1 MSDVVV
7 IGGGAA
13 GLMAGITAARQGA
26 SVVVLERMKEPGKK
40 MMITGKGRCNITNA
54 CPIND
59 FIPNLPGN
67 GKFLFSALQQFTND
81 DLLRFFQERGLET
94 VTERGGRVFP
104 ASGKAKDVIGV
115 LTAALQQAGGR
126 LVTGVQATGFVM
138 KPGRITGVRY
148 RNVEQ
153 DGRRDGQ
160 DFRSL
165 TKGKVKLG
173 PEHTLDA
180 ETVIVCV
187 GGASYPGTGSD
198 GNFVPVL
205 ENLGLSMEPLLPAL
219 VPLQPEEGFTEELEG
234 LLLKNVEASV
244 LADGKTVEKEFGEL
258 QFIRG
263 GVAGP
268 ICLTMSRKV
277 ARLQHFNQ
285 PELELSIDLKPALS
299 EDKLD
304 ARLTRDFQDFSK
316 NNLGE
321 VVRKL
326 LPRPLV
332 APVLDSA
339 FLDGKK
345 PVSQVAKQERVA
357 LIQAMKHFTI
367 PLLGTRP
374 LSEAI
379 VTAGGVALKEIDPK
393 TMKAKRIEGLYFAGE
408 VMDVDGYTGG
418 FNLQAAF
425 SSGYVAG
432 LNAAMQVLNTNNLL
446 R

>member
-1 MSDVVV
+1 MADVIV

-54 CPIND
+54 CAMEE

-81 DLLRFFQERGLET
+81 DLLRFFQEQGLET

-104 ASGKAKDVIGV
+104 ATGKAKDVIAV
-115 LTAALQQAGGR
+115 LRSALQKAGGR
-126 LVTGVQATGFVM
+126 LVTGAQATGFTV
-138 KPGRITGVRY
+138 KPGQVTGIRY
-148 RNVEQ
+148 RTVEN

-160 DFRSL
+160 DFRSQ
-165 TKGKVKLG
+165 TKGKMKLG

-180 ETVIVCV
+180 GAVIVCT

-198 GNFVPVL
+198 SNFVPVL
-205 ENLGLSMEPLLPAL
+205 EMLGLSIEPLLPAL

-234 LLLKNVEASV
+234 LQLKNVEASV
-244 LADGKTVEKEFGEL
+244 LADGKVVAKEFGEL

-263 GVAGP
+263 GIAGP

-277 ARLQHFNQ
+277 ARLQHYNQ

-299 EDKLD
+299 DEKLE
-304 ARLTRDFQDFSK
+304 ARLIRDFQEFSK
-316 NNLGE
+316 LRLAE

-326 LPRPLV
+326 LPQPLV
-332 APVLDSA
+332 EPVLDTA

-345 PVSQVAKQERVA
+345 QVSQVSKEERLA
-357 LIQAMKHFTI
+357 LIQAVKHFTI
-367 PLLGTRP
+367 PLVGTRP
-374 LSEAI
+374 LAEAI

-393 TMKAKRIEGLYFAGE
+393 TMKAKRIAGLYFAGE

-432 LNAAMQVLNTNNLL
+432 LHAAKQVLN

>member
-1 MSDVVV
+1 MADVIV

-40 MMITGKGRCNITNA
+40 IMITGKGRCNITNA
-54 CPIND
+54 CLMEE

-81 DLLRFFQERGLET
+81 DLLRFFQEQGLET

-104 ASGKAKDVIGV
+104 ATGKAKDVIAV
-115 LTAALQQAGGR
+115 LRSALQKAGGC
-126 LVTGVQATGFVM
+126 LVTGAQATGFTV
-138 KPGRITGVRY
+138 KPGQVTGIRY
-148 RNVEQ
+148 RTVEN

-160 DFRSL
+160 DFRSQ
-165 TKGKVKLG
+165 TKGKMKLG

-180 ETVIVCV
+180 GAVIVCT

-205 ENLGLSMEPLLPAL
+205 EMLGLSIEPLLPAL

-234 LLLKNVEASV
+234 LQLKNVEASV
-244 LADGKTVEKEFGEL
+244 LADGKVVAKEFGEL

-263 GVAGP
+263 GIAGP

-277 ARLQHFNQ
+277 ARLQHYNQ
-285 PELELSIDLKPALS
+285 PELELSIDLKPTLS
-299 EDKLD
+299 DEKLE
-304 ARLTRDFQDFSK
+304 ARLIRDFQEFSK
-316 NNLGE
+316 LRLAE

-326 LPRPLV
+326 LPQPLV
-332 APVLDSA
+332 EPVLDTA
-339 FLDGKK
+339 FLDGKRQ
-345 PVSQVAKQERVA
+345 VSQVSKEERLA
-357 LIQAMKHFTI
+357 LIQTVKHFTI
-367 PLLGTRP
+367 PLVGTRP
-374 LSEAI
+374 LAEAI

-393 TMKAKRIEGLYFAGE
+393 TMKAKRIAGLYFAGE

-432 LNAAMQVLNTNNLL
+432 LHAAKQVLN

>member
-1 MSDVVV
+1 MADVIV

-54 CPIND
+54 CPMEE

-81 DLLRFFQERGLET
+81 DLLRFFQEQGLET

-104 ASGKAKDVIGV
+104 ATGKAKDVIAV
-115 LTAALQQAGGR
+115 LRSALQKAGGR
-126 LVTGVQATGFVM
+126 LATGAQATGFTV
-138 KPGRITGVRY
+138 KPGQVTGIRY
-148 RNVEQ
+148 RTVEN

-160 DFRSL
+160 DFRSQ
-165 TKGKVKLG
+165 TKGKMKLG

-180 ETVIVCV
+180 GAVIVCT

-205 ENLGLSMEPLLPAL
+205 EMLGLSIEPLLPAL

-234 LLLKNVEASV
+234 LQLKNVEASV
-244 LADGKTVEKEFGEL
+244 LADSKVVAKEFGEL

-263 GVAGP
+263 GIAGP

-277 ARLQHFNQ
+277 ARLQHYNQ

-299 EDKLD
+299 DEKLE
-304 ARLTRDFQDFSK
+304 ARLIRDFQEFSK
-316 NNLGE
+316 LRLAE

-326 LPRPLV
+326 LPQPLV
-332 APVLDSA
+332 EPVLDTA

-345 PVSQVAKQERVA
+345 QVSQVSKEERLA
-357 LIQAMKHFTI
+357 LVQAVKHFTI
-367 PLLGTRP
+367 PLMGTRP
-374 LSEAI
+374 LAEAI

-393 TMKAKRIEGLYFAGE
+393 TMKAKRIAGLYFAGE

-432 LNAAMQVLNTNNLL
+432 LHAAKQVLN

>member
-1 MSDVVV
+1 MADVIV

-54 CPIND
+54 CPMEE

-81 DLLRFFQERGLET
+81 DLLRFFQEQGLET

-104 ASGKAKDVIGV
+104 ATGKAKDVIAV
-115 LTAALQQAGGR
+115 LRSALQKAGGR
-126 LVTGVQATGFVM
+126 LVTGAQATGFTV
-138 KPGRITGVRY
+138 KPGQVTGIRY
-148 RNVEQ
+148 RTVEN

-160 DFRSL
+160 DFRSQ
-165 TKGKVKLG
+165 TKGKMKLG

-180 ETVIVCV
+180 GAVIVCT

-205 ENLGLSMEPLLPAL
+205 EMLGLSIEPLLPAL

-234 LLLKNVEASV
+234 LQLKNVEASV
-244 LADGKTVEKEFGEL
+244 LADSKVVAKEFGEL

-263 GVAGP
+263 GIAGP

-277 ARLQHFNQ
+277 ARLQHYNQ

-299 EDKLD
+299 DEKLE
-304 ARLTRDFQDFSK
+304 ARLIRDFQEFSK
-316 NNLGE
+316 LRLAE

-326 LPRPLV
+326 LPQPLV
-332 APVLDSA
+332 EPVLDTA

-345 PVSQVAKQERVA
+345 QVSQVSKEERLA
-357 LIQAMKHFTI
+357 LVQAVKHFTI
-367 PLLGTRP
+367 PLMGTRP
-374 LSEAI
+374 LAEAI

-393 TMKAKRIEGLYFAGE
+393 TMKAKRIAGLYFAGE

-432 LNAAMQVLNTNNLL
+432 LHAAKQVLN

>member
-1 MSDVVV
+1 MADVIV

-54 CPIND
+54 CPMEE

-81 DLLRFFQERGLET
+81 DLLRFFQEQGLET

-104 ASGKAKDVIGV
+104 ATGKAKDVIAV
-115 LTAALQQAGGR
+115 LRSALQKAGGR
-126 LVTGVQATGFVM
+126 LVTGAQATGFTV
-138 KPGRITGVRY
+138 KPGQVTGIRY
-148 RNVEQ
+148 RTVEN

-160 DFRSL
+160 DFRSQ
-165 TKGKVKLG
+165 TKGKMKLG

-180 ETVIVCV
+180 GAVIVCT

-205 ENLGLSMEPLLPAL
+205 EMLGLSIEPLLPAL

-234 LLLKNVEASV
+234 LQLKNVEASV
-244 LADGKTVEKEFGEL
+244 LADSKVVAKEFGEL

-263 GVAGP
+263 GIAGP

-277 ARLQHFNQ
+277 ARLQHYNQ

-299 EDKLD
+299 DEKLE
-304 ARLTRDFQDFSK
+304 ARLIRDFQEFSK
-316 NNLGE
+316 LRLAE
-321 VVRKL
+321 LVRKL
-326 LPRPLV
+326 LPQPLV
-332 APVLDSA
+332 EPVLDTA

-345 PVSQVAKQERVA
+345 QVSQVSKEERLA
-357 LIQAMKHFTI
+357 LVQAVKHFTI
-367 PLLGTRP
+367 PLMGTRP
-374 LSEAI
+374 LAEAI

-393 TMKAKRIEGLYFAGE
+393 TMKAKRIADLYFAGE

-432 LNAAMQVLNTNNLL
+432 LHAAKQVLN

>member
-1 MSDVVV
+1 MADVIV

-54 CPIND
+54 CPMEE

-81 DLLRFFQERGLET
+81 DLLRFFQEQGLET

-104 ASGKAKDVIGV
+104 ATGKAKDVIAV
-115 LTAALQQAGGR
+115 LRSALQKAGGR
-126 LVTGVQATGFVM
+126 LVTGAQATGFTV
-138 KPGRITGVRY
+138 KPGQVTGIRY
-148 RNVEQ
+148 RTVEN

-160 DFRSL
+160 DFRSQ
-165 TKGKVKLG
+165 TKGKMKLG

-180 ETVIVCV
+180 GAVIVCT

-198 GNFVPVL
+198 GNVVPVL
-205 ENLGLSMEPLLPAL
+205 EMLGLSIEPLLPAL

-234 LLLKNVEASV
+234 LQLKNVEASV
-244 LADGKTVEKEFGEL
+244 LADSKVVAKEFGEL

-263 GVAGP
+263 GIAGP

-277 ARLQHFNQ
+277 ARLQHYNQ

-299 EDKLD
+299 DEKLE
-304 ARLTRDFQDFSK
+304 ARLIRDFQEFSK
-316 NNLGE
+316 LRLAE

-326 LPRPLV
+326 LPQPLV
-332 APVLDSA
+332 EPVLDTA

-345 PVSQVAKQERVA
+345 QVSQVSKEERLA
-357 LIQAMKHFTI
+357 LVQAVKHFTI
-367 PLLGTRP
+367 PLMGTRP
-374 LSEAI
+374 LAEAI

-393 TMKAKRIEGLYFAGE
+393 TMKAKRIAGLYFAGE

-432 LNAAMQVLNTNNLL
+432 LHAAKQVLN

>member
-1 MSDVVV
+1 MADVIV

-54 CPIND
+54 CPMEE

-81 DLLRFFQERGLET
+81 DLLRFFQEQGLET

-104 ASGKAKDVIGV
+104 ATGKAKDVIAV
-115 LTAALQQAGGR
+115 LRSALQKAGGR
-126 LVTGVQATGFVM
+126 LVTGAQATGFTV
-138 KPGRITGVRY
+138 KPGQVTGIRY
-148 RNVEQ
+148 RTVEN

-160 DFRSL
+160 DFRSQ
-165 TKGKVKLG
+165 TKGKMKLG

-180 ETVIVCV
+180 GAVIVCT

-205 ENLGLSMEPLLPAL
+205 EMLGLSIEPLLPAL

-234 LLLKNVEASV
+234 LQLKNVEASV
-244 LADGKTVEKEFGEL
+244 LADSKVVVKEFGEL

-263 GVAGP
+263 GIAGP

-277 ARLQHFNQ
+277 ARLQHYNQ

-299 EDKLD
+299 DEKLE
-304 ARLTRDFQDFSK
+304 ARLIRDFQEFSK
-316 NNLGE
+316 LRLAE

-326 LPRPLV
+326 LPQPLV
-332 APVLDSA
+332 EPVLDTA

-345 PVSQVAKQERVA
+345 QVSQVSKEERLA
-357 LIQAMKHFTI
+357 LVQAVKHFTI
-367 PLLGTRP
+367 PLMGTRP
-374 LSEAI
+374 LAEAI

-393 TMKAKRIEGLYFAGE
+393 TMKAKRIADLYFAGE

-432 LNAAMQVLNTNNLL
+432 VHAAKQVLN

>member
-1 MSDVVV
+1 MPDVVV

-26 SVVVLERMKEPGKK
+26 SVVVLERMREPGKK
-40 MMITGKGRCNITNA
+40 MMITGKGRCNITNS
-54 CPIND
+54 CPVKD

-67 GKFLFSALQQFTND
+67 GKFLFSALQQFSNE
-81 DLLRFFQERGLET
+81 DLLRFFQECGLET

-104 ASGKAKDVIGV
+104 ASGKAKDVI
-115 LTAALQQAGGR
+115 AALTDALQKAGGR
-126 LVTGVQATGFVM
+126 LVTGVQASGFVVR
-138 KPGRITGVRY
+138 PGSVMQVTGVRY

-153 DGRRDGQ
+153 DGRKDGQ

-165 TKGKVKLG
+165 TRGKVKLG
-173 PEHTLDA
+173 AEHTLDA
-180 ETVIVCV
+180 AAVIVCT

-205 ENLGLSMEPLLPAL
+205 ETLGLAIEPLLPAL
-219 VPLQPEEGFTEELEG
+219 VPLEPEEGFTEDLEG
-234 LLLKNVEASV
+234 LSLKNVEASV
-244 LADGKTVEKEFGEL
+244 MADGKTVAKEFGEL

-263 GVAGP
+263 GIAGP

-277 ARLQHFNQ
+277 ARLQHFSQ
-285 PELELSIDLKPALS
+285 SELELSIDLKPALQ

-304 ARLTRDFQDFSK
+304 ARIIRDFQEFSK
-316 NNLGE
+316 LRLAE

-326 LPRPLV
+326 LPQPLV

-339 FLDGKK
+339 FLDGTK
-345 PVSQVAKQERVA
+345 PVSQISKEERTE
-357 LIQAMKHFTI
+357 LIRAVKHFTI
-367 PLLGTRP
+367 PLVGTRP
-374 LSEAI
+374 LAEAI
-379 VTAGGVALKEIDPK
+379 VTAGGVSLKEIDPR
-393 TMKAKRIEGLYFAGE
+393 TMKARRIDGLWFAGE
-408 VMDVDGYTGG
+408 VIDVDGYTGG

-432 LNAAMQVLNTNNLL
+432 LHAARMVLSNK
-446 R
+446 

>member
-1 MSDVVV
+1 MADVIV

-54 CPIND
+54 CPMEE

-81 DLLRFFQERGLET
+81 DLLRFFQEQGLET

-104 ASGKAKDVIGV
+104 ATGKAKDVIAV
-115 LTAALQQAGGR
+115 LRSALQKAGGR
-126 LVTGVQATGFVM
+126 LVTGAQATGFTV
-138 KPGRITGVRY
+138 KPGQVTGIRY
-148 RNVEQ
+148 RTVEN

-160 DFRSL
+160 DFRSQ
-165 TKGKVKLG
+165 TKGKMKLG

-180 ETVIVCV
+180 GAVIVCT

-205 ENLGLSMEPLLPAL
+205 EMLGLSIEPLLPAL

-234 LLLKNVEASV
+234 LQLKNVEASV
-244 LADGKTVEKEFGEL
+244 LADSKVVAKEFGEL

-263 GVAGP
+263 GIAGP

-277 ARLQHFNQ
+277 ARLQHYNQ

-299 EDKLD
+299 DEKLE
-304 ARLTRDFQDFSK
+304 ARLIRDFQEFSK
-316 NNLGE
+316 LRLAE

-326 LPRPLV
+326 LPQPLV
-332 APVLDSA
+332 EPVLDTA
-339 FLDGKK
+339 FLVGKK
-345 PVSQVAKQERVA
+345 QVSQVSKEERLA
-357 LIQAMKHFTI
+357 LVQAVKHFTI
-367 PLLGTRP
+367 PLMGTRP
-374 LSEAI
+374 LAEAI

-393 TMKAKRIEGLYFAGE
+393 TMKAKRIAGLYFAGE

-432 LNAAMQVLNTNNLL
+432 LHAAKQVLN

>member
-1 MSDVVV
+1 MADVIV

-54 CPIND
+54 CPMEE

-81 DLLRFFQERGLET
+81 DLLRFFQEQGLET

-104 ASGKAKDVIGV
+104 ATGKAKDVIAV
-115 LTAALQQAGGR
+115 LRSALQKAGGR
-126 LVTGVQATGFVM
+126 LVTGAQATGFTV
-138 KPGRITGVRY
+138 KPGQVTGIRY
-148 RNVEQ
+148 RTVEN

-160 DFRSL
+160 DFRSQ
-165 TKGKVKLG
+165 TKGKMKLG

-180 ETVIVCV
+180 GAVIVCT

-205 ENLGLSMEPLLPAL
+205 EMLGLSIEPLLPAL

-234 LLLKNVEASV
+234 LQLKNVEASV
-244 LADGKTVEKEFGEL
+244 LADGKVVAKEFGEL

-263 GVAGP
+263 GIAGP

-277 ARLQHFNQ
+277 ARLQHYNQ
-285 PELELSIDLKPALS
+285 PEQELSIDLKPALS
-299 EDKLD
+299 DEKLE
-304 ARLTRDFQDFSK
+304 ARLIRDFQEFSK
-316 NNLGE
+316 LRLAE

-326 LPRPLV
+326 LPQPLV
-332 APVLDSA
+332 EPVLDTA
-339 FLDGKK
+339 FLDGKRQ
-345 PVSQVAKQERVA
+345 VSQVSKEERLA
-357 LIQAMKHFTI
+357 LIQAVKHFTI
-367 PLLGTRP
+367 PLVGTRP
-374 LSEAI
+374 LAEAI

-393 TMKAKRIEGLYFAGE
+393 TMKAKRIAGLYFAGE

-432 LNAAMQVLNTNNLL
+432 LHAAKQVLN

>member
-1 MSDVVV
+1 MADVIV

-54 CPIND
+54 CPMEE

-67 GKFLFSALQQFTND
+67 GKFLFSALQQYTND
-81 DLLRFFQERGLET
+81 DLLRFFQEQGLET

-104 ASGKAKDVIGV
+104 ATGKAKDVIAV
-115 LTAALQQAGGR
+115 LRSALQKAGGR
-126 LVTGVQATGFVM
+126 LVTGAQATGFTV
-138 KPGRITGVRY
+138 KPGQVTGIRY
-148 RNVEQ
+148 RTVEN

-160 DFRSL
+160 DFRSQ
-165 TKGKVKLG
+165 TKGKMKLG

-180 ETVIVCV
+180 GAVIVCT

-205 ENLGLSMEPLLPAL
+205 EMLGLSIEPLLPAL

-234 LLLKNVEASV
+234 LQLKNVEASV
-244 LADGKTVEKEFGEL
+244 LADGKVVAKEFGEL

-263 GVAGP
+263 GIAGP

-277 ARLQHFNQ
+277 ARLQHYNQ

-299 EDKLD
+299 DEKLE
-304 ARLTRDFQDFSK
+304 ARLIRDFQEFSK
-316 NNLGE
+316 LRLAE

-326 LPRPLV
+326 LPQPLV
-332 APVLDSA
+332 EPVLDTA
-339 FLDGKK
+339 FLDGKRQ
-345 PVSQVAKQERVA
+345 VSQVSKEERLA
-357 LIQAMKHFTI
+357 LIQTVKHFTI
-367 PLLGTRP
+367 PLVGTRP
-374 LSEAI
+374 LAEAI

-393 TMKAKRIEGLYFAGE
+393 TMKAKRIAGLYFAGE

-432 LNAAMQVLNTNNLL
+432 LHAAKQVLN

>member
-1 MSDVVV
+1 MADVIV

-54 CPIND
+54 CAMED

-81 DLLRFFQERGLET
+81 DLLRFFQEQGLET

-104 ASGKAKDVIGV
+104 ATGRAKDVIAV
-115 LTAALQQAGGR
+115 LLSALQKVGGR
-126 LVTGVQATGFVM
+126 LVTGAQATGFTV
-138 KPGRITGVRY
+138 KPGQVTGIRY
-148 RNVEQ
+148 RTVEN

-160 DFRSL
+160 DFRSQ
-165 TKGKVKLG
+165 TKGKMKLG

-180 ETVIVCV
+180 GAVVVCT

-205 ENLGLSMEPLLPAL
+205 EMLGLSIEPLLPAL

-234 LLLKNVEASV
+234 LQLKNVEASV
-244 LADGKTVEKEFGEL
+244 LADGKVVAKEFGEL

-263 GVAGP
+263 GIAGP

-277 ARLQHFNQ
+277 ARLQHYNQ

-299 EDKLD
+299 DEKLE
-304 ARLTRDFQDFSK
+304 ARLIRDFQEFSK
-316 NNLGE
+316 LRLAE

-326 LPRPLV
+326 LPQPLV
-332 APVLDSA
+332 EPVLDTA
-339 FLDGKK
+339 FLDGEKQ
-345 PVSQVAKQERVA
+345 VSQVSKEERLA
-357 LIQAMKHFTI
+357 LMQAVKHFTI
-367 PLLGTRP
+367 PLVGTRP
-374 LSEAI
+374 MAEAI

-393 TMKAKRIEGLYFAGE
+393 TMKAKRIAGLYFAGE

-432 LNAAMQVLNTNNLL
+432 LHAAKQVLA

>member
-1 MSDVVV
+1 MADVIV

-54 CPIND
+54 CPMEE

-81 DLLRFFQERGLET
+81 DLLRFFQEQGLET

-104 ASGKAKDVIGV
+104 ATGKAKDVIAV
-115 LTAALQQAGGR
+115 LRSALQKAGGR
-126 LVTGVQATGFVM
+126 LVTGAQATGFTV
-138 KPGRITGVRY
+138 KPGQVTGIRY
-148 RNVEQ
+148 RTVEN

-160 DFRSL
+160 DFRSQ
-165 TKGKVKLG
+165 TKGKMKLG

-180 ETVIVCV
+180 GAVIVCT

-205 ENLGLSMEPLLPAL
+205 EMLGLSIEPLLPAL

-234 LLLKNVEASV
+234 LQLKNVEASV
-244 LADGKTVEKEFGEL
+244 LADGKVVAKEFGEL

-263 GVAGP
+263 GIAGP

-277 ARLQHFNQ
+277 ARLQHYNQ

-299 EDKLD
+299 DEKLE
-304 ARLTRDFQDFSK
+304 ARLIRDFQEFSK
-316 NNLGE
+316 LRLAE

-326 LPRPLV
+326 LPQPLV
-332 APVLDSA
+332 EPVLDTA

-345 PVSQVAKQERVA
+345 QVSQVSKEERLA
-357 LIQAMKHFTI
+357 LVQAVKHFTI
-367 PLLGTRP
+367 PLMGTRP
-374 LSEAI
+374 LAEAI

-393 TMKAKRIEGLYFAGE
+393 TMKSKRIAGLYFAGE

-418 FNLQAAF
+418 FNLQASF

-432 LNAAMQVLNTNNLL
+432 LHAAKQVLN

>member
-1 MSDVVV
+1 MADVIV

-13 GLMAGITAARQGA
+13 GLMAGITAARQSA

-54 CPIND
+54 CPMEE

-81 DLLRFFQERGLET
+81 DLLRFFQEQGLET

-104 ASGKAKDVIGV
+104 ATGKAKDVIAV
-115 LTAALQQAGGR
+115 LRSALQKAGGR
-126 LVTGVQATGFVM
+126 LVTGAQATGFTV
-138 KPGRITGVRY
+138 KPGQVTGIRY
-148 RNVEQ
+148 RTVEN

-160 DFRSL
+160 DFRSQ
-165 TKGKVKLG
+165 TKGKMKLG

-180 ETVIVCV
+180 GAVIVCT

-205 ENLGLSMEPLLPAL
+205 EMLGLSIEPLLPAL

-234 LLLKNVEASV
+234 LQLKNVEASV
-244 LADGKTVEKEFGEL
+244 LADGKVVAKEFGEL

-263 GVAGP
+263 GIAGP

-277 ARLQHFNQ
+277 ARLQHYNQ

-299 EDKLD
+299 DEKLE
-304 ARLTRDFQDFSK
+304 ARLIRDFQEFSK
-316 NNLGE
+316 LRLAE

-326 LPRPLV
+326 LPQPLV
-332 APVLDSA
+332 EPVLDTA

-345 PVSQVAKQERVA
+345 QVSQVSKEERLA
-357 LIQAMKHFTI
+357 LVQAVKHFTI
-367 PLLGTRP
+367 PLMGTRP
-374 LSEAI
+374 LAEAI

-393 TMKAKRIEGLYFAGE
+393 TMKSKRIAGLYFAGE

-432 LNAAMQVLNTNNLL
+432 LHAAKQVLN

>member
-1 MSDVVV
+1 MVDVIV

-54 CPIND
+54 CPMEE

-81 DLLRFFQERGLET
+81 DLLRFFQEQGLET

-104 ASGKAKDVIGV
+104 ATGKAKDVIAV
-115 LTAALQQAGGR
+115 LRSALQKAGGR
-126 LVTGVQATGFVM
+126 LVTGAQATGFTV
-138 KPGRITGVRY
+138 KPGQVTGIRY
-148 RNVEQ
+148 RTVEN

-160 DFRSL
+160 DFRSQ
-165 TKGKVKLG
+165 TKGKMKLG

-180 ETVIVCV
+180 GAVIVCT

-205 ENLGLSMEPLLPAL
+205 EMLGLSIEPLLPAL

-234 LLLKNVEASV
+234 LQLKNVEASV
-244 LADGKTVEKEFGEL
+244 LADGKVVAKEFGEL

-263 GVAGP
+263 GIAGP

-277 ARLQHFNQ
+277 ARLQHYNQ

-299 EDKLD
+299 DEKLET
-304 ARLTRDFQDFSK
+304 RLIRDFQEFSK
-316 NNLGE
+316 LRLAE

-326 LPRPLV
+326 LPQPLV
-332 APVLDSA
+332 EPVLDTA

-345 PVSQVAKQERVA
+345 QVSQVSKEERLA
-357 LIQAMKHFTI
+357 LVQAVKHFTI
-367 PLLGTRP
+367 PLMGTRP
-374 LSEAI
+374 LAEAI

-393 TMKAKRIEGLYFAGE
+393 TMKAKRIAGLYFAGE

-432 LNAAMQVLNTNNLL
+432 LHAAKQVLN

>member
-1 MSDVVV
+1 MADVIV

-54 CPIND
+54 CAMEE

-81 DLLRFFQERGLET
+81 DLLRFFQEQGLET

-104 ASGKAKDVIGV
+104 ATGKAKDVIAV
-115 LTAALQQAGGR
+115 LRSALQKAGGR
-126 LVTGVQATGFVM
+126 LVTGAQATGFTV
-138 KPGRITGVRY
+138 KPGQVTGIRY
-148 RNVEQ
+148 RTVEN

-160 DFRSL
+160 DFRSQ
-165 TKGKVKLG
+165 TKGKMKLG

-180 ETVIVCV
+180 GAVIVCT

-205 ENLGLSMEPLLPAL
+205 EMLGLSIEPLLPAL

-234 LLLKNVEASV
+234 LQLKNVEASV
-244 LADGKTVEKEFGEL
+244 LADSKVVAKEFGEL

-263 GVAGP
+263 GIAGP

-277 ARLQHFNQ
+277 ARLQHYNQ

-299 EDKLD
+299 DEKLE
-304 ARLTRDFQDFSK
+304 ARLMRDFQEFSK
-316 NNLGE
+316 LRLAE

-326 LPRPLV
+326 LPQPLV
-332 APVLDSA
+332 EPVLDTA

-345 PVSQVAKQERVA
+345 QVSQVSKEERLA
-357 LIQAMKHFTI
+357 LVQAVKHFTI
-367 PLLGTRP
+367 PLMGTRP
-374 LSEAI
+374 LAEAI

-393 TMKAKRIEGLYFAGE
+393 TMKAKRIADLYFAGE

-432 LNAAMQVLNTNNLL
+432 LHAAKQVLN

>member
-1 MSDVVV
+1 
-7 IGGGAA
+7 
-13 GLMAGITAARQGA
+13 MAGITAARQGA

-54 CPIND
+54 CPMEE

-81 DLLRFFQERGLET
+81 DLLRFFQEQGLKT

-104 ASGKAKDVIGV
+104 ATGKAKDVIAV
-115 LTAALQQAGGR
+115 LRSALQKAGGR
-126 LVTGVQATGFVM
+126 LVTGAQATGFTV
-138 KPGRITGVRY
+138 KPGQVTGIRY
-148 RNVEQ
+148 RTVEN

-160 DFRSL
+160 DFRSQ
-165 TKGKVKLG
+165 TKGKMKLG

-180 ETVIVCV
+180 GAVIVCT

-205 ENLGLSMEPLLPAL
+205 EMLGLSIEPLLPAL

-234 LLLKNVEASV
+234 LQLKNVEASV
-244 LADGKTVEKEFGEL
+244 LADSKVVAKEFGEL

-263 GVAGP
+263 GIAGP

-277 ARLQHFNQ
+277 ARLQHYNQ

-299 EDKLD
+299 DEKLE
-304 ARLTRDFQDFSK
+304 ARLIRDFQEFSK
-316 NNLGE
+316 LRLAE

-326 LPRPLV
+326 LPQPLV
-332 APVLDSA
+332 EPVLDTA

-345 PVSQVAKQERVA
+345 QVSQVSKEERLA
-357 LIQAMKHFTI
+357 LVQAVKHFTI
-367 PLLGTRP
+367 PLMGTRP
-374 LSEAI
+374 LAEAI

-393 TMKAKRIEGLYFAGE
+393 TMKAKRIADLYFAGE

-432 LNAAMQVLNTNNLL
+432 LHAAKQVLN

>member
-1 MSDVVV
+1 MADVIV

-54 CPIND
+54 CPMEE

-81 DLLRFFQERGLET
+81 DLLRFFQEQGLET

-104 ASGKAKDVIGV
+104 ATGKAKDVIAV
-115 LTAALQQAGGR
+115 LRSALQKAGGR
-126 LVTGVQATGFVM
+126 LVTGAQATGFTV
-138 KPGRITGVRY
+138 KPGQVTGIRY
-148 RNVEQ
+148 RTVEN

-160 DFRSL
+160 DFRSQ
-165 TKGKVKLG
+165 TKGKMKLG

-180 ETVIVCV
+180 GAVIVCT
-187 GGASYPGTGSD
+187 GGTSYPGTGSD

-205 ENLGLSMEPLLPAL
+205 EMLGLSIEPLLPAL

-234 LLLKNVEASV
+234 LQLKNVEASV
-244 LADGKTVEKEFGEL
+244 LADSKVVAKEFGEL

-263 GVAGP
+263 GIAGP

-277 ARLQHFNQ
+277 ARLQHYNQ

-299 EDKLD
+299 DEKLE
-304 ARLTRDFQDFSK
+304 ARLMRDFQEFSK
-316 NNLGE
+316 LRLAE

-326 LPRPLV
+326 LPQPLV
-332 APVLDSA
+332 EPVLDTA

-345 PVSQVAKQERVA
+345 QVSQVSKEERLA
-357 LIQAMKHFTI
+357 LVQAVKHFTI
-367 PLLGTRP
+367 PLMGTRP
-374 LSEAI
+374 LAEAI

-393 TMKAKRIEGLYFAGE
+393 TMKAKRIAGLYFAGE

-432 LNAAMQVLNTNNLL
+432 LHAAKQVLN

>member
-1 MSDVVV
+1 MADVIV

-54 CPIND
+54 CAMED

-81 DLLRFFQERGLET
+81 DLLRFFQEQGLET

-104 ASGKAKDVIGV
+104 ATGRAKDVIAV
-115 LTAALQQAGGR
+115 LLSALQKAGGR
-126 LVTGVQATGFVM
+126 LVTGAQATGFTV
-138 KPGRITGVRY
+138 KPGQVTGIRY
-148 RNVEQ
+148 RTVEN

-160 DFRSL
+160 DFRSQ
-165 TKGKVKLG
+165 TKGKMKLG
-173 PEHTLDA
+173 LEHTLDA
-180 ETVIVCV
+180 SAVVVCT

-198 GNFVPVL
+198 SNFVPVL
-205 ENLGLSMEPLLPAL
+205 EMLGLSIEPLLPAL

-234 LLLKNVEASV
+234 LQLKNVEASV
-244 LADGKTVEKEFGEL
+244 LADGKVVAKEFGEL

-263 GVAGP
+263 GIAGP

-277 ARLQHFNQ
+277 ARLQHYNQ

-299 EDKLD
+299 DEKLE
-304 ARLTRDFQDFSK
+304 ARLIRDFQEFSK
-316 NNLGE
+316 LRLAE

-326 LPRPLV
+326 LPQPLV
-332 APVLDSA
+332 EPVLDTA

-345 PVSQVAKQERVA
+345 QVSQVSKEERLA
-357 LIQAMKHFTI
+357 LMQAVKHFTI
-367 PLLGTRP
+367 PLVGTRP
-374 LSEAI
+374 LAEAI

-393 TMKAKRIEGLYFAGE
+393 TMKAKRIAGLYFAGE

-432 LNAAMQVLNTNNLL
+432 LHAAQMVLNNK
-446 R
+446 

>member
-1 MSDVVV
+1 MADVIV

-54 CPIND
+54 CPMEE

-81 DLLRFFQERGLET
+81 DLLRFFQEQGLET

-104 ASGKAKDVIGV
+104 ATGKAKDVIAV
-115 LTAALQQAGGR
+115 LRSALQKAGGR
-126 LVTGVQATGFVM
+126 LVTGAQATGFTV
-138 KPGRITGVRY
+138 KPGQVTGIRY
-148 RNVEQ
+148 RTVEN

-160 DFRSL
+160 DFRSQ
-165 TKGKVKLG
+165 TKGKMKLG

-180 ETVIVCV
+180 GAVIVCT

-205 ENLGLSMEPLLPAL
+205 EMLGLSIEPLLPAL

-234 LLLKNVEASV
+234 LQLKNVEASV
-244 LADGKTVEKEFGEL
+244 LADGKVVAKEFGEL

-263 GVAGP
+263 GIAGP

-277 ARLQHFNQ
+277 ARLQHYNQ

-299 EDKLD
+299 DEKLE
-304 ARLTRDFQDFSK
+304 ARLIRDFQEFSK
-316 NNLGE
+316 LRLAE

-326 LPRPLV
+326 LPQPLV
-332 APVLDSA
+332 EPVLDTA
-339 FLDGKK
+339 FLDGKRQ
-345 PVSQVAKQERVA
+345 VSQVSKEERLA
-357 LIQAMKHFTI
+357 LVQAVKHFTI
-367 PLLGTRP
+367 PLMGTRP
-374 LSEAI
+374 LAEAI

-393 TMKAKRIEGLYFAGE
+393 TMKAKRIAGLYFAGE

-432 LNAAMQVLNTNNLL
+432 LHAAKQVLN

>member
-1 MSDVVV
+1 MPDIVV

-13 GLMAGITAARQGA
+13 GLMAGITAAQQGV
-26 SVVVLERMKEPGKK
+26 SVIVLERMKEPGKK

-54 CPIND
+54 CPISE
-59 FIPNLPGN
+59 FISNLPGN
-67 GKFLFSALQQFTND
+67 GKFLFSALQQFTNE
-81 DLLRFFQERGLET
+81 DLLCFFQERGLET

-104 ASGKAKDVIGV
+104 ASGKAKDVIAV
-115 LTAALQQAGGR
+115 LTKVLQQAGGR
-126 LVTGVQATGFVM
+126 LVTGVQATGFVL
-138 KPGRITGVRY
+138 KPGQVTGVRY
-148 RNVEQ
+148 RNVEN
-153 DGRRDGQ
+153 DGRREGQ

-165 TKGKVKLG
+165 TRGKLKLG
-173 PEHTLDA
+173 AEHTLDA
-180 ETVIVCV
+180 EAVIVCT

-205 ENLGLSMEPLLPAL
+205 ENLGLAVEPLLPAL
-219 VPLQPEEGFTEELEG
+219 VPLEPEEGFTEEMEG
-234 LLLKNVEASV
+234 LQLKNVEASV
-244 LADGKTVEKEFGEL
+244 LADGKPVAKEFGEL

-263 GVAGP
+263 GIAGP
-268 ICLTMSRKV
+268 ICRTMSRKV

-285 PELELSIDLKPALS
+285 CELELSIDLKPALP

-304 ARLTRDFQDFSK
+304 ARIMRDIQEFSK
-316 NNLGE
+316 STLAE
-321 VVRKL
+321 IVRKL
-326 LPRPLV
+326 LPGPLV
-332 APVLDSA
+332 APILDSA

-345 PVSQVAKQERVA
+345 PVSQVSKEERA
-357 LIQAMKHFTI
+357 SLIQAVKHFTI
-367 PLLGTRP
+367 PLIGTRP

-393 TMKAKRIEGLYFAGE
+393 TMKAKRIAGLYFAGE

-432 LNAAMQVLNTNNLL
+432 LSAAKNILQ

>member
-1 MSDVVV
+1 MDDVIV

-54 CPIND
+54 CPMEE

-81 DLLRFFQERGLET
+81 DLLRFFQEQGLET

-104 ASGKAKDVIGV
+104 ATGKAKDVIAV
-115 LTAALQQAGGR
+115 LRSALQKAGGR
-126 LVTGVQATGFVM
+126 LVTGAQATGFTV
-138 KPGRITGVRY
+138 KPGQVTGIRY
-148 RNVEQ
+148 RTVEN

-160 DFRSL
+160 DFRSQ
-165 TKGKVKLG
+165 TKGKMKLG

-180 ETVIVCV
+180 GAVIVCT

-205 ENLGLSMEPLLPAL
+205 EMLGLSIEPLLPAL

-234 LLLKNVEASV
+234 LQLKNVEASV
-244 LADGKTVEKEFGEL
+244 LADSKVVAKEFGEL

-263 GVAGP
+263 GIAGP

-277 ARLQHFNQ
+277 ARLQHYNQ

-299 EDKLD
+299 DEKLE
-304 ARLTRDFQDFSK
+304 ARLMRDFQEFIK
-316 NNLGE
+316 LRLAE

-326 LPRPLV
+326 LPQPLLE
-332 APVLDSA
+332 PVLDTA

-345 PVSQVAKQERVA
+345 QVSQVSKEERLA
-357 LIQAMKHFTI
+357 LVQAVKHFTI
-367 PLLGTRP
+367 PLMGTRP
-374 LSEAI
+374 LAEAI

-393 TMKAKRIEGLYFAGE
+393 TMKAKRIAGLYFAGE

-432 LNAAMQVLNTNNLL
+432 LHAAKQVLN

>member
-1 MSDVVV
+1 MPDIVV

-13 GLMAGITAARQGA
+13 GLMAGITAAQQGA

-40 MMITGKGRCNITNA
+40 MMITGKGRCNFTNA
-54 CPIND
+54 CPVEE

-67 GKFLFSALQQFTND
+67 GKFLFSALQQFSNE
-81 DLLRFFQERGLET
+81 DLLRFFRERGLET

-104 ASGKAKDVIGV
+104 ASGKAKDVIKV

-126 LVTGVQATGFVM
+126 LVTGVQASGFVV
-138 KPGRITGVRY
+138 KPGQVTGVRY
-148 RNVEQ
+148 RNVEN
-153 DGRRDGQ
+153 DGRREGQ
-160 DFRSL
+160 DFRSN

-180 ETVIVCV
+180 GAVIVCT

-205 ENLGLSMEPLLPAL
+205 EKLGISVEPLLPPLLPAL
-219 VPLQPEEGFTEELEG
+219 VPLEPEEGFIEDLEG
-234 LLLKNVEASV
+234 LSLKNVEASV
-244 LADGKTVEKEFGEL
+244 LADGKVAAKEFGEL

-263 GVAGP
+263 GIAGP

-277 ARLQHFNQ
+277 ARLEHYNQ

-299 EDKLD
+299 DDKLD
-304 ARLTRDFQDFSK
+304 ARLMRDFQEFSK
-316 NNLGE
+316 LRLAE
-321 VVRKL
+321 VLRKL
-326 LPRPLV
+326 LPQPLV
-332 APVLDSA
+332 APVLDAA
-339 FLDGKK
+339 FLDGSK
-345 PVSQVAKQERVA
+345 PVSQISKEERLA
-357 LIQAMKHFTI
+357 LVQAVKHFTI
-367 PLLGTRP
+367 PIVGTRP
-374 LSEAI
+374 LREAI

-393 TMKAKRIEGLYFAGE
+393 TMKAKRIGGLWFAGE

-432 LNAAMQVLNTNNLL
+432 LHAAKQVLN

>member
-1 MSDVVV
+1 MADVIV

-54 CPIND
+54 CPMEE

-81 DLLRFFQERGLET
+81 DLLRFFQEQGLET

-104 ASGKAKDVIGV
+104 ATGKAKDVIAV
-115 LTAALQQAGGR
+115 LRSALQKAGGR
-126 LVTGVQATGFVM
+126 LVTGAQATGFTV
-138 KPGRITGVRY
+138 KPGQVTGIRY
-148 RNVEQ
+148 RTVEN

-160 DFRSL
+160 DFRSQ
-165 TKGKVKLG
+165 TKGKMKLG

-180 ETVIVCV
+180 GAVIVCT

-205 ENLGLSMEPLLPAL
+205 EMLGLSIEPLLPAL

-234 LLLKNVEASV
+234 LQLKNVEASV
-244 LADGKTVEKEFGEL
+244 LADGKVVAKEFGEL

-263 GVAGP
+263 GIAGP

-277 ARLQHFNQ
+277 ARLQYYNQ

-299 EDKLD
+299 DEKLET
-304 ARLTRDFQDFSK
+304 RLIRDFQEFSK
-316 NNLGE
+316 LRLAE

-326 LPRPLV
+326 LPQPLV
-332 APVLDSA
+332 EPVLDTA

-345 PVSQVAKQERVA
+345 QVSQVSKEERLA
-357 LIQAMKHFTI
+357 LIQAVKHFTI
-367 PLLGTRP
+367 PLVGTRP
-374 LSEAI
+374 LAEAI

-393 TMKAKRIEGLYFAGE
+393 TMKAKRIAGLYFAGE

-432 LNAAMQVLNTNNLL
+432 LHAAKQVLA

>member
-1 MSDVVV
+1 MADVII

-54 CPIND
+54 CPMEE

-81 DLLRFFQERGLET
+81 DLLRFFQEQGLET

-104 ASGKAKDVIGV
+104 ATGKAKDVIAV
-115 LTAALQQAGGR
+115 LRSALQKAGGR
-126 LVTGVQATGFVM
+126 LVTGAQATGFTV
-138 KPGRITGVRY
+138 KPGQVTGIRY
-148 RNVEQ
+148 RTVEN

-160 DFRSL
+160 DFRSQ
-165 TKGKVKLG
+165 TKGKMKLG

-180 ETVIVCV
+180 GAVIVCT

-205 ENLGLSMEPLLPAL
+205 EMLGLSIEPLLPAL

-234 LLLKNVEASV
+234 LQLKNVEASV
-244 LADGKTVEKEFGEL
+244 LADSKVVAKEFGEL

-263 GVAGP
+263 GIAGP

-277 ARLQHFNQ
+277 ARLQHYNQ

-299 EDKLD
+299 DEKLE
-304 ARLTRDFQDFSK
+304 ARLMRDFQEFSK
-316 NNLGE
+316 LRLAE

-326 LPRPLV
+326 LPQPLV
-332 APVLDSA
+332 EPVLDTA

-345 PVSQVAKQERVA
+345 QVSQVSKEERLA
-357 LIQAMKHFTI
+357 LVQAVKHFTI
-367 PLLGTRP
+367 PLMGTRP
-374 LSEAI
+374 LAEAI

-393 TMKAKRIEGLYFAGE
+393 TMKAKRIADLYFAGE

-432 LNAAMQVLNTNNLL
+432 LHAAKQVLN

>member
-1 MSDVVV
+1 MADVIV

-54 CPIND
+54 CPMEE

-81 DLLRFFQERGLET
+81 DLLRFFQEQGLET

-104 ASGKAKDVIGV
+104 ATGKAKDVIAV
-115 LTAALQQAGGR
+115 LRSALQKAGGR
-126 LVTGVQATGFVM
+126 LVTGAQATGFTV
-138 KPGRITGVRY
+138 KPGQVTGIRY
-148 RNVEQ
+148 RTVEN

-160 DFRSL
+160 DFRSQ
-165 TKGKVKLG
+165 TKGKMKLG

-180 ETVIVCV
+180 GAVIVCT

-205 ENLGLSMEPLLPAL
+205 EMLGLSIEPLLPAL

-234 LLLKNVEASV
+234 LQLKNVEASV
-244 LADGKTVEKEFGEL
+244 LADGKVVAKEFGEM

-263 GVAGP
+263 GIAGP

-277 ARLQHFNQ
+277 ARLQHYNQ

-299 EDKLD
+299 DEKLE
-304 ARLTRDFQDFSK
+304 ARLIRDFQEFSK
-316 NNLGE
+316 LRLAE

-326 LPRPLV
+326 LPQPLV
-332 APVLDSA
+332 EPVLDTA
-339 FLDGKK
+339 FLDGKRQ
-345 PVSQVAKQERVA
+345 VSQVSKEERLA
-357 LIQAMKHFTI
+357 LIQAVKHFTI
-367 PLLGTRP
+367 PLVGTRP
-374 LSEAI
+374 LAEAI

-393 TMKAKRIEGLYFAGE
+393 TMKAKRIAGLYFAGE

-432 LNAAMQVLNTNNLL
+432 LHAAKQVLNQ
-446 R
+446 

>member
-1 MSDVVV
+1 MADVIV

-54 CPIND
+54 CPMEE

-81 DLLRFFQERGLET
+81 DLLRFFQEQGLET

-104 ASGKAKDVIGV
+104 ATGKAKDVIAV
-115 LTAALQQAGGR
+115 LRSALQKAGGR
-126 LVTGVQATGFVM
+126 LVTGAQATGFTV
-138 KPGRITGVRY
+138 KPGQVTGVRY
-148 RNVEQ
+148 RTVEN

-160 DFRSL
+160 DFRSQ
-165 TKGKVKLG
+165 TKGKMKLG

-180 ETVIVCV
+180 GAVIVCT

-205 ENLGLSMEPLLPAL
+205 EMLGLSIEPLLPAL

-234 LLLKNVEASV
+234 LQLKNVEASV
-244 LADGKTVEKEFGEL
+244 LADSKVVAKEFGEL

-263 GVAGP
+263 GIAGP

-277 ARLQHFNQ
+277 ARLQHYNQ

-299 EDKLD
+299 DEKLE
-304 ARLTRDFQDFSK
+304 ARLMRDFQEFSK
-316 NNLGE
+316 LRLAE

-326 LPRPLV
+326 LPQPLV
-332 APVLDSA
+332 EPVLDTA

-345 PVSQVAKQERVA
+345 QVSQVSKEERLA
-357 LIQAMKHFTI
+357 LVQAVKHFTI
-367 PLLGTRP
+367 PLMGTRP
-374 LSEAI
+374 LAEAI

-393 TMKAKRIEGLYFAGE
+393 TMKAKRIADLYFAGE

-432 LNAAMQVLNTNNLL
+432 LHAAQMVLNNK
-446 R
+446 

>member
-1 MSDVVV
+1 MADVII

-54 CPIND
+54 CPMEE

-81 DLLRFFQERGLET
+81 DLLRFFQEQGLET

-104 ASGKAKDVIGV
+104 ATGKAKDVIAV
-115 LTAALQQAGGR
+115 LRSALQKAGGR
-126 LVTGVQATGFVM
+126 LVTGAQATGFTV
-138 KPGRITGVRY
+138 KPGQVTGIRY
-148 RNVEQ
+148 RTVEN

-160 DFRSL
+160 DFRSQ
-165 TKGKVKLG
+165 TKGKMKLG

-180 ETVIVCV
+180 GAVIVCT

-205 ENLGLSMEPLLPAL
+205 EMLGLSIEPLLPAL

-234 LLLKNVEASV
+234 LQLKNVEASV
-244 LADGKTVEKEFGEL
+244 LADGKVVAKEFGEL
-258 QFIRG
+258 QFIWG
-263 GVAGP
+263 GIAGP

-277 ARLQHFNQ
+277 ARLQHYNQ

-299 EDKLD
+299 DEKLE
-304 ARLTRDFQDFSK
+304 ARLIRDFQEFSK
-316 NNLGE
+316 LRLAE

-326 LPRPLV
+326 LPQPLV
-332 APVLDSA
+332 EPVLDTA

-345 PVSQVAKQERVA
+345 QVSQVSKEERLA
-357 LIQAMKHFTI
+357 LVQAVKHFTI
-367 PLLGTRP
+367 PLMGTRP
-374 LSEAI
+374 LAEAI

-393 TMKAKRIEGLYFAGE
+393 TMKAKRIAGLYFAGE

-432 LNAAMQVLNTNNLL
+432 LHAAKQVLN

>member
-1 MSDVVV
+1 MADVIV

-54 CPIND
+54 CPMEE

-81 DLLRFFQERGLET
+81 DLLRFFQEQGLET

-104 ASGKAKDVIGV
+104 ATGKAKDVIAV
-115 LTAALQQAGGR
+115 LRSALQKAGGR
-126 LVTGVQATGFVM
+126 LVTGAQATGFTV
-138 KPGRITGVRY
+138 KPGQVTGIRY
-148 RNVEQ
+148 RTVEN

-160 DFRSL
+160 DFRSQ
-165 TKGKVKLG
+165 TKGKMKLG

-180 ETVIVCV
+180 GAVIVCT

-205 ENLGLSMEPLLPAL
+205 EMLGLSIEPLLPAL

-234 LLLKNVEASV
+234 LQLKNVEASV
-244 LADGKTVEKEFGEL
+244 LADGKVVAKEFGEL

-263 GVAGP
+263 GIAGP

-277 ARLQHFNQ
+277 ARLQHYNQ

-299 EDKLD
+299 DEKLE
-304 ARLTRDFQDFSK
+304 ARLIRDFQEFSK
-316 NNLGE
+316 LRLAE

-326 LPRPLV
+326 LPQPLV
-332 APVLDSA
+332 EPVLDTA

-345 PVSQVAKQERVA
+345 QVSQVSKEERLA
-357 LIQAMKHFTI
+357 LIQAVKHFTI
-367 PLLGTRP
+367 PLVGTRP
-374 LSEAI
+374 LAEAI

-393 TMKAKRIEGLYFAGE
+393 TMKAKRIAGLYFAGE

-432 LNAAMQVLNTNNLL
+432 LHAAKQVLN

>member
-1 MSDVVV
+1 MADVIV

-54 CPIND
+54 CPMEE

-81 DLLRFFQERGLET
+81 DLLRFFQEQGLET

-104 ASGKAKDVIGV
+104 ATGKAKDVIAV
-115 LTAALQQAGGR
+115 LRSALQKAGGR
-126 LVTGVQATGFVM
+126 LVTGAQATGFTV
-138 KPGRITGVRY
+138 KPGQVTGIRY
-148 RNVEQ
+148 RTVEN

-160 DFRSL
+160 DFRSQ
-165 TKGKVKLG
+165 TKGKMKLG

-180 ETVIVCV
+180 GAVIVCT

-205 ENLGLSMEPLLPAL
+205 EMLGLSIEPLLPAL

-234 LLLKNVEASV
+234 LQLKNVEASV
-244 LADGKTVEKEFGEL
+244 LADSKVVAKEFGEL

-263 GVAGP
+263 GIAGP

-277 ARLQHFNQ
+277 ARLQHYNQ

-299 EDKLD
+299 DEKLET
-304 ARLTRDFQDFSK
+304 RLIRDFQEFSK
-316 NNLGE
+316 LRLAE

-326 LPRPLV
+326 LPQPLV
-332 APVLDSA
+332 EPVLDTA

-345 PVSQVAKQERVA
+345 QVSQVSKEERLA
-357 LIQAMKHFTI
+357 LVQAVKHFTI
-367 PLLGTRP
+367 PLMGTRP
-374 LSEAI
+374 LAEAI

-393 TMKAKRIEGLYFAGE
+393 TMKAKRIADLYFAGE

-432 LNAAMQVLNTNNLL
+432 LHAAKQVLN

>member
-1 MSDVVV
+1 MADVIV

-40 MMITGKGRCNITNA
+40 MMITGKGRCNITNS
-54 CPIND
+54 CPMEE

-81 DLLRFFQERGLET
+81 DLLRFFQEQGLET

-104 ASGKAKDVIGV
+104 ATGKAKDVIAV
-115 LTAALQQAGGR
+115 LRSALQKAGGR
-126 LVTGVQATGFVM
+126 LVTGAQATGFTV
-138 KPGRITGVRY
+138 KPGQVTGVRY
-148 RNVEQ
+148 RTVEN

-160 DFRSL
+160 DFRSQ
-165 TKGKVKLG
+165 TKGKMKLG

-180 ETVIVCV
+180 GAVIVCT

-205 ENLGLSMEPLLPAL
+205 EMLGLSIEPLLPAL

-234 LLLKNVEASV
+234 LQLKNVEASV
-244 LADGKTVEKEFGEL
+244 LADSKVVAKEFGEL

-263 GVAGP
+263 GIAGP

-277 ARLQHFNQ
+277 ARLQHYNQ

-299 EDKLD
+299 DEKLE
-304 ARLTRDFQDFSK
+304 ARLIRDFQEFSK
-316 NNLGE
+316 LRLAE

-326 LPRPLV
+326 LPQPLV
-332 APVLDSA
+332 EPVLDTA

-345 PVSQVAKQERVA
+345 QVSQVSKEERLA
-357 LIQAMKHFTI
+357 LVQAVKHFTI
-367 PLLGTRP
+367 PLMGTRP
-374 LSEAI
+374 LAEAI

-393 TMKAKRIEGLYFAGE
+393 TMKAKRIAGLYFAGE

-432 LNAAMQVLNTNNLL
+432 LHAAKQVLN

>member
-1 MSDVVV
+1 MADVII

-54 CPIND
+54 CPMEE

-81 DLLRFFQERGLET
+81 DLLRFFQEQGLET

-104 ASGKAKDVIGV
+104 ATGKAKDVIAV
-115 LTAALQQAGGR
+115 LRSALQKAGGR
-126 LVTGVQATGFVM
+126 LVTGAQATGFTV
-138 KPGRITGVRY
+138 KPGQVTGIRY
-148 RNVEQ
+148 RTVEN

-160 DFRSL
+160 DFRSQ
-165 TKGKVKLG
+165 TKGKMKLG

-180 ETVIVCV
+180 GAVIVCT

-205 ENLGLSMEPLLPAL
+205 EMLGLSIEPLLPAL

-234 LLLKNVEASV
+234 LQLKNVEASV
-244 LADGKTVEKEFGEL
+244 LADSKVVAKEFGEL

-263 GVAGP
+263 GIAGP

-277 ARLQHFNQ
+277 ARLQHYNQ

-299 EDKLD
+299 DEKLE
-304 ARLTRDFQDFSK
+304 ARLIRDFQEFSK
-316 NNLGE
+316 LRLAE

-326 LPRPLV
+326 LPQPLV
-332 APVLDSA
+332 EPVLDTA

-345 PVSQVAKQERVA
+345 QVSQVSKEERLA
-357 LIQAMKHFTI
+357 LVQAVKHFTI
-367 PLLGTRP
+367 PLMGTRP
-374 LSEAI
+374 LAEAI

-393 TMKAKRIEGLYFAGE
+393 TMKAKRIAGLYFAGE

-432 LNAAMQVLNTNNLL
+432 LHAAKQVLN

>member
-1 MSDVVV
+1 MADVIV

-54 CPIND
+54 CPMEE

-81 DLLRFFQERGLET
+81 DLLRFFQEQGLET

-104 ASGKAKDVIGV
+104 ATGKAKDVIAV
-115 LTAALQQAGGR
+115 LRSALQKAGGR
-126 LVTGVQATGFVM
+126 LVTGAQATGFTV
-138 KPGRITGVRY
+138 KPGQVTGIRY
-148 RNVEQ
+148 RTVEN

-160 DFRSL
+160 DFRSQ
-165 TKGKVKLG
+165 TKGKMKLG

-180 ETVIVCV
+180 GAVIVCT

-205 ENLGLSMEPLLPAL
+205 EMLGLSIEPLLPAL

-234 LLLKNVEASV
+234 LQLKNVEASV
-244 LADGKTVEKEFGEL
+244 LADSKVVAKEFGEL

-263 GVAGP
+263 GIAGP

-277 ARLQHFNQ
+277 ARLQHYNQ

-299 EDKLD
+299 DEKLE
-304 ARLTRDFQDFSK
+304 ARLIRDFQEFSK
-316 NNLGE
+316 LRLAE

-326 LPRPLV
+326 LPQPLV
-332 APVLDSA
+332 EPVLDTA

-345 PVSQVAKQERVA
+345 QVSQVSKEERLA
-357 LIQAMKHFTI
+357 LVQAVKHFTI
-367 PLLGTRP
+367 PLMGTRP
-374 LSEAI
+374 LAEAI
-379 VTAGGVALKEIDPK
+379 VTAGGVALKEIEPK
-393 TMKAKRIEGLYFAGE
+393 TMKAKRIAGLYFAGE

-425 SSGYVAG
+425 SSGYVSG
-432 LNAAMQVLNTNNLL
+432 LHAAKQVLN